1 MPPFRSPNRRMAR
14 FLGKTVV
21 TNTSSV
27 ALATINDASGS
38 GGGSLTVYDSIGN
51 LPLSTAT
58 EGSMAFVNSN
68 SRMYIYNGTGWYSAT
83 IVNTTPTWADSI
95 GSGVGEPAASYSIDD
110 SATPLVVTIGAAD
123 PEGVPIKYL
132 GTASDSADPLMQSI
146 VVDSDAGTV
155 TFTPNSS
162 TVVWSNVAAG
172 LHNDSAGGVFTYTFK
187 ATDGINIL
195 SKDTTINYIGLAGGV
210 VKPTTHGT
218 AWQNATVSMVDAYG
232 DGGTIT
238 TNYDTSAYQWN
249 MTTHSKL
256 FDGMLVRP
264 TTMAL
269 PDGEFLAVY
278 WFKGLSGNSNHRG
291 TGVFRVYN
299 ASQSTAIESVSL
311 NSRNGD
317 NASGVGYADVWNG
330 TGAKTT
336 LGSSAFGGLSN
347 FYVAYRYSPSA
358 GSKFWVKSSGTSP
371 GTGANT
377 WIHVASNATPGVPTY
392 IGGQINNRQSSSGTV
407 SIQMLDATDL
417 NSTLTF

>member
-1 MPPFRSPNRRMAR
+1 MPTYRSPNRRMAR

-58 EGSMAFVNSN
+58 EGNMAFVNSN
-68 SRMYIYNGTGWYSAT
+68 SRMYVYNGTGWYSAT
-83 IVNTTPTWADSI
+83 IVNTNPTWSDSI
-95 GSGVGEPAASYSIDD
+95 GSGVGEPAASYSIED
-110 SATPLVVTIGAAD
+110 SATPLVVTIGASD

-132 GTASDSADPLMQSI
+132 GSAADSAGPLMQSI

-155 TFTPNSS
+155 TFTPNSAA
-162 TVVWSNVAAG
+162 TVWSNVAAG

-195 SKDTTINYIGLAGGV
+195 SKNSTINYIGLAGGV
-210 VKPTTHGT
+210 VKPSTHGT
-218 AWQNATVSMVDAYG
+218 AWQNATVSMTDAYS
-232 DGGTIT
+232 DGGTYS
-238 TNYDTSAYQWN
+238 TNYDASAYQWN

-256 FDGMLVRP
+256 FDGMLVQP
-264 TTMAL
+264 KTMAL

-278 WFKGLSGNSNHRG
+278 WFKGLSANSNHRG
-291 TGVFRVYN
+291 AGGFRVYDAN
-299 ASQSTAIESVSL
+299 DTLLDYVAL
-311 NSRNGD
+311 NSRDGD
-317 NASGVGYADVWNG
+317 NSSGVSTSGSNPG
-330 TGAKTT
+330 TKTT
-336 LGSSAFGGLSN
+336 NGGSNFGGLSN

-358 GSKFWVKSSGTSP
+358 GTRMWVKSNGTSP

-377 WIHVASNATPGVPTY
+377 WIHVTSNSSPTAPAY
-392 IGGQINNRQSSSGTV
+392 IGGSINNRQATSGTV
-407 SIQMLDATDL
+407 SIQMIDPTDL
-417 NSTLTF
+417 FNTLTF

>member
-1 MPPFRSPNRRMAR
+1 MPSYRSPNRRMAR
-14 FLGKTVV
+14 FLGKTVA

-83 IVNTTPTWADSI
+83 IVNTTPTWSDSI
-95 GSGVGEPAASYSIDD
+95 GSGVGEPAASYSIED
-110 SATPLVVTIGAAD
+110 SATPLVVTIGASD

-132 GTASDSADPLMQSI
+132 GSAADSAGPLMQSI

-162 TVVWSNVAAG
+162 ATVWSNVAAG

-195 SKDTTINYIGLAGGV
+195 SKNSTINYIGLAGGV
-210 VKPTTHGT
+210 VKPSTHGT
-218 AWQNATVSMVDAYG
+218 AWQNATVSMTDAYG
-232 DGGTIT
+232 DGGTYS
-238 TNYDTSAYQWN
+238 TNYDTGAYQWN

-256 FDGMLVRP
+256 FDGMLVQP
-264 TTMAL
+264 KTMAL

-291 TGVFRVYN
+291 TGGFRVYDAN
-299 ASQSTAIESVSL
+299 DTLLDYVAL

-317 NASGVGYADVWNG
+317 NASGVTTAGSNPG
-330 TGAKTT
+330 TKTT
-336 LGSSAFGGLSN
+336 LGATAFGGLSN

-358 GSKFWVKSSGTSP
+358 GTRMWVKSSGTSP

-377 WIHVASNATPGVPTY
+377 WIHVTSNSSPTAPAY
-392 IGGQINNRQSSSGTV
+392 IGGSINNRQSSSGTV
-407 SIQMLDATDL
+407 SIQMIDPTDL
-417 NSTLTF
+417 FNTLTF

>member
-58 EGSMAFVNSN
+58 EGNMAFVNSN
-68 SRMYIYNGTGWYSAT
+68 SRMYVYNGNGWYSAT

-95 GSGVGEPAASYSIDD
+95 GGTNGEPAASYSIAD

-123 PEGVPIKYL
+123 PEGVPIRYL

-146 VVDSDAGTV
+146 IVDSDAGTV

-162 TVVWSNVAAG
+162 ATVWSNVAAG

-195 SKDTTINYIGLAGGV
+195 SKNTTINYIGLAGGV
-210 VKPTTHGT
+210 VKPETQGT
-218 AWQNATVSMVDAYG
+218 AWQNATVTMTDAYS
-232 DGGTIT
+232 DGGTFS

-256 FDGMLVRP
+256 FDGMLVQP
-264 TTMAL
+264 KTMAL
-269 PDGEFLAVY
+269 PDGEFLAIY

-291 TGVFRVYN
+291 TGGFRVYN
-299 ASQSTAIESVSL
+299 SSDTLLEYVAL

-317 NASGVGYADVWNG
+317 NASGVTTSGSNPG
-330 TGAKTT
+330 TKTT
-336 LGSSAFGGLSN
+336 NGGTAFGGLNN
-347 FYVAYRYSPSA
+347 FYVAYRYSPTA
-358 GSKFWVKSSGTSP
+358 GSKIWVKSNGTSP

-377 WIHVASNATPGVPTY
+377 WIHVTSNTSATAPAY
-392 IGGQINNRQSSSGTV
+392 LGGSINNRQATSGTV
-407 SIQMLDATDL
+407 SIQMIDATDEF
-417 NSTLTF
+417 NTLTF

>member
-1 MPPFRSPNRRMAR
+1 MKDGTSDMSLNRIMAG
-14 FLGKTVV
+14 LIDAVGDVKSTNLDNVASAITVH
-21 TNTSSV
+21 
-27 ALATINDASGS
+27 
-38 GGGSLTVYDSIGN
+38 DSIGN
-51 LPLSTAT
+51 LPLVGAT
-58 EGSMAFVNSN
+58 EGNMAFVNSN

-83 IVNTTPTWADSI
+83 IVNTNPTWSDSI
-95 GSGVGEPAASYSIDD
+95 GSGVGEPAAAYSIED
-110 SATPLVVTIGAAD
+110 SATPLVVTIGAND

-132 GTASDSADPLMQSI
+132 GSATDSAGPLMQSI

-162 TVVWSNVAAG
+162 ATVWSNVAAG

-195 SKDTTINYIGLAGGV
+195 SKNSTINYIGLAGGV
-210 VKPTTHGT
+210 VKPSTQGT
-218 AWQNATVSMVDAYG
+218 AWQNATVSMVDAYS
-232 DGGTIT
+232 DGGTFA
-238 TNYDTSAYQWN
+238 TNYNASEYQWN

-256 FDGMLVRP
+256 FDGMLVQP

-291 TGVFRVYN
+291 TGGFRVYD
-299 ASQSTAIESVSL
+299 ASDTLLEYVAL

-317 NASGVGYADVWNG
+317 NASGVTVSGSNLP
-330 TGAKTT
+330 TKTT
-336 LGSSAFGGLSN
+336 LGATAFGGLSN
-347 FYVAYRYSPSA
+347 IYVAYRYSPSA
-358 GSKFWVKSSGTSP
+358 GSKMWVKSDGTSP

-377 WIHVASNATPGVPTY
+377 WIHVTNNSSPGTPAY
-392 IGGQINNRQSSSGTV
+392 IGGSINNRQSSSGTV
-407 SIQMLDATDL
+407 SIQMIDATDL

>member
-14 FLGKTVV
+14 FLGKTVA

-38 GGGSLTVYDSIGN
+38 GGGSLTVYDSIGS

-83 IVNTTPTWADSI
+83 IVNTNPTWADSI

-110 SATPLVVTIGAAD
+110 SATPLVVTIGATD

-146 VVDSDAGTV
+146 IVDSDAGTV

-162 TVVWSNVAAG
+162 ATVWSNVAAG

-210 VKPTTHGT
+210 VKPETQGT
-218 AWQNATVSMVDAYG
+218 AWQNATVTMTDAYS
-232 DGGTIT
+232 DGGTFS
-238 TNYDTSAYQWN
+238 TNYNASAYQWN

-256 FDGMLVRP
+256 FDGMLVQP
-264 TTMAL
+264 KTMAL
-269 PDGEFLAVY
+269 PDGEFLAIY

-291 TGVFRVYN
+291 TGGFRVYN
-299 ASQSTAIESVSL
+299 SSDTLLDYVAL

-317 NASGVGYADVWNG
+317 NASGVTTAGSNPG
-330 TGAKTT
+330 TKTT
-336 LGSSAFGGLSN
+336 NGGTAFGGLSN
-347 FYVAYRYSPSA
+347 FYVAYRYSPTA
-358 GSKFWVKSSGTSP
+358 GSKIWVKSNGTSP

-377 WIHVASNATPGVPTY
+377 WIHVTSNTSATAPAY
-392 IGGQINNRQSSSGTV
+392 LGGSINNRQSSSGTV
-407 SIQMLDATDL
+407 SIQMIDPTDEF
-417 NSTLTF
+417 NTLTF